1 VESGDGPIDF
11 EALMNHE
18 IDALSGRCDK
28 VGVVDAWSGL
38 RDLDRLLGEPVAGN
52 ALEVECDS
60 AMVRSAFLM
69 GAAIAAAR
77 SGKRTLYVSGALAM
91 PETRMRL
98 MAQLSG
104 VSLRDLREARLSE
117 PQWSLITRAAAE
129 PLPLSTWSLSAEP
142 QPGELGDVP
151 PMGSFDVVVID
162 GCEIAKLAR
171 EALIERCWVLTSR
184 MLGRRTDITKDWIR
198 LRLKPLRTTDSQLV
212 SVEAVVVES
221 ALCPE
226 GSVGLAF
233 DGSCLRFGNAE
244 ALNPSMN

>member
-1 VESGDGPIDF
+1 MQSDEGPIEF

-18 IDALSGRCDK
+18 VDALSGRCDK
-28 VGVVDAWSGL
+28 AGDVDAWSGL
-38 RDLDRLLGEPVAGN
+38 HDLDRLLGAPVAGT

-77 SGKRTLYVSGALAM
+77 SGKRTLYLSGVLAM

-104 VSLRDLREARLSE
+104 VSLRDLREASLSE
-117 PQWSLITRAAAE
+117 RQWSRIGESVFE
-129 PLPLSTWSLSAEP
+129 PLPLSTWSLSAAP
-142 QPGELGDVP
+142 KPGELGDAP

-162 GCEIAKLAR
+162 GCQIPQLAR
-171 EALIERCWVLTSR
+171 AALNERCWVLTSR
-184 MLGRRTDITKDWIR
+184 MSGLRTDITKDWIR
-198 LRLKPLRTTDSQLV
+198 LRLKPLRITDSQLV

-233 DGSCLRFGNAE
+233 DGSCLRFGDAA
-244 ALNPSMN
+244 ALNPSTN

>member
-1 VESGDGPIDF
+1 MQSDEGPIDF

-18 IDALSGRCDK
+18 IDALSDRCDK
-28 VGVVDAWSGL
+28 GGVVDAWSGL
-38 RDLDRLLGEPVAGN
+38 HDLDRLLGEPVSGT

-104 VSLRDLREARLSE
+104 VGLRDLREARLSE
-117 PQWSLITRAAAE
+117 PQWSRITRSVSE
-129 PLPLSTWSLSAEP
+129 PLALSTWSLSAEP
-142 QPGELGDVP
+142 QPSELGDAP

-162 GCEIAKLAR
+162 GCQIPQLACA
-171 EALIERCWVLTSR
+171 ALNERCWVLTSR

-198 LRLKPLRTTDSQLV
+198 LRLKPLRITDSQLV
-212 SVEAVVVES
+212 SVEAIVVES

-226 GSVGLAF
+226 GSVALSF
-233 DGSCLRFGNAE
+233 DGSCLRFGSAE